1 MQTKPE
7 SHTQPLRSLVRA
19 VARHLGRPAVVV
31 AAMGLVCAGVLV
43 PRGISAQEAPAR
55 IGVLSLDRQPGSVR
69 VTGQLV
75 DHLRSTD
82 AVVHGRTG
90 VRALLDG
97 AVVDPSE
104 QGEAPS
110 GLTESIAKG
119 IRQFFYQSRDD
130 AVTTLEQA
138 VDRALNHLPALA
150 RRPALAD
157 QVFEAGIVLVRAARI
172 TEAPA
177 SAESTSPSLA
187 VETARRLM
195 AAFPSR
201 TPSAETAPPAIVELF
216 EQARAETAARQTTL
230 RLEIPSDDC
239 TGLIN
244 GMTTGRSTVHVAP
257 EMTYYVQ
264 LDCRQE
270 TSPLRSLA
278 LQEGQARV
286 VPLFVGASLP
296 AAPDVFSDTDP
307 QEVERQLERTLAWSG
322 LTTLLGVRQSG
333 KGPSRRTTVLHL
345 SSQDPPKSTQYE
357 GRFRPQEFTKE
368 VLGLDSTLDS
378 EAVTSEATV
387 RRDRSPGRGFDIGV
401 LAGGAV
407 SLAASSGLFVAA
419 AKNHRLLRCSANA
432 TEPFPRER
440 CRGASTQGVTLSQSD
455 ASSREAQINRQ
466 RILGVTLG
474 AVGVAGATWGI
485 VRLLKRPA
493 AGTGE
498 PAEPP
503 RAALVVTNRS
513 ASFVFNF

>member
-1 MQTKPE
+1 MQTISE
-7 SHTQPLRSLVRA
+7 LHTQPIRSLVRA
-19 VARHLGRPAVVV
+19 VARRLSRPAVALV
-31 AAMGLVCAGVLV
+31 AVGLFCTGVLL
-43 PRGISAQEAPAR
+43 PRGIRAEEGPAR
-55 IGVLSLDRQPGSVR
+55 IGVLSLDRQPGSASVAR
-69 VTGQLV
+69 QLV

-82 AVVHGRTG
+82 AVVHDRSA
-90 VRALLDG
+90 VRAMLEG
-97 AVVDPSE
+97 TIVDPSE
-104 QGEAPS
+104 RGEAPS

-119 IRQFFYQSRDD
+119 IRQFFYQSRED

-177 SAESTSPSLA
+177 SADSTSPSLA
-187 VETARRLM
+187 VETARRLT

-230 RLEIPSDDC
+230 RLDIPSDGC

-244 GMTTGRSTVHVAP
+244 GMATDRSKVHVAP
-257 EMTYYVQ
+257 DKTYYVQ
-264 LDCRQE
+264 LDCRRE
-270 TSPLRSLA
+270 TSQLRSLA
-278 LQEGQARV
+278 LKEGQARI
-286 VPLFVGASLP
+286 VPLFLGASLT
-296 AAPDVFSDTDP
+296 AAPDVFSDTDRE
-307 QEVERQLERTLAWSG
+307 EVTSQLERTLAWSG

-357 GRFRPQEFTKE
+357 GRFRPEEFTKE
-368 VLGLDSTLDS
+368 VLGLDSIRDNEVVS
-378 EAVTSEATV
+378 PEAMV

-440 CRGASTQGVTLSQSD
+440 CDGASTQGVTLSQSD

-466 RILGVTLG
+466 RVLGVTLG

-485 VRLLKRPA
+485 VRLLRRPA
-493 AGTGE
+493 AGAGE